1 MAKPD
6 QIQDEKLRQEVLAAR
21 QAMRAGDHTGAV
33 RHCASA
39 YGSFLGSHPDLLS
52 KPGGP
57 QNRLAPMMWPRL
69 GANLTTANGVPD
81 FEWRRERFSLA
92 EAATYYEFT
101 VDSLVAN
108 GA

>member
-1 MAKPD
+1 MAKAD
-6 QIQDEKLRQEVLAAR
+6 QIQDVGLRAEVLAAR
-21 QAMRAGDHTGAV
+21 QAMRSGNHSEAV
-33 RHCASA
+33 RRCVSA
-39 YGSFLGSHPDLLS
+39 YGSFLTAHPDLL
-52 KPGGP
+52 KQPAGP

-69 GANLTTANGVPD
+69 GANLKTADGVPG
-81 FEWRRERFSLA
+81 FEWHRDRFSLS

>member
-6 QIQDEKLRQEVLAAR
+6 QIQDEELRAEVLAAR
-21 QAMRAGDHTGAV
+21 QAMRSGDHSEAV
-33 RHCASA
+33 RRCVGA
-39 YGSFLGSHPDLLS
+39 YGSFLRTRPELL
-52 KPGGP
+52 KQPAGP

-69 GANLTTANGVPD
+69 GANLTPVDGVPN
-81 FEWRRERFSLA
+81 FEWHRERFSLS